1 MKNKLKELPLRLGVG
16 IALLNKKNKV
26 FVGRRIDNP
35 TNHWQMPQGGIDV
48 NESFLQAAERE
59 LKEETG
65 IITIELI
72 KELDNWFSYYSPK
85 NLLGKIWKGKYS
97 GQKQKWFVMKFLG
110 NDEEINVNTKN
121 PEFLEY
127 KWIEPSE
134 LPRVA
139 VDYKINLYE
148 KLKKELYYLN
158 LN

>member
-1 MKNKLKELPLRLGVG
+1 MMIINNQKEILVG
-16 IALLNKKNKV
+16 K
-26 FVGRRIDNP
+26 RIDHP
-35 TNHWQMPQGGIDV
+35 SGYWQMPQGGIDV

-72 KELDNWFSYYSPK
+72 KELDNWFSYYLPK

-139 VDYKINLYE
+139 VDFKINLYE

>member
-72 KELDNWFSYYSPK
+72 KELDNWFSY
-85 NLLGKIWKGKYS
+85 
-97 GQKQKWFVMKFLG
+97 
-110 NDEEINVNTKN
+110 
-121 PEFLEY
+121 
-127 KWIEPSE
+127 
-134 LPRVA
+134 
-139 VDYKINLYE
+139 
-148 KLKKELYYLN
+148 
-158 LN
+158 